1 VLKKK
6 DLYFRVVN
14 IKLLSIDNIEED
26 NRYKL
31 ERLLD
36 KYIILRDNKD

>member
-1 VLKKK
+1 MLKKK
-6 DLYFRVVN
+6 DSYFRVVN

-36 KYIILRDNKD
+36 KYMILRDNKD